1 MSFFAFHLFATYVW
15 SGGTRQPARPLY
27 APTSFHWT
35 LYELWLGT
43 SMVPLL
49 VSRNPVQRE
58 KLLTPEEEELE
69 RKQASLAQ
77 LEVELADR
85 ELELASFLA
94 ELIHFENRY
103 LQTVGRRY
111 AILDD

>member
-1 MSFFAFHLFATYVW
+1 
-15 SGGTRQPARPLY
+15 
-27 APTSFHWT
+27 
-35 LYELWLGT
+35 
-43 SMVPLL
+43 MVPLL